1 MANALFLRAAALM
14 EERRYEEAAPLLLEL
29 HAAYPQEARIN
40 YLLAVIFYH
49 YKDLNRAQQ
58 HLIAASK
65 VESKQ
70 YEIFSLLSEIYSKL
84 GRKENALEAARK
96 AVGLN
101 NTSDH
106 AQAVLGDAYYN
117 MQKPVLAR
125 QSFER
130 ALELNPDF
138 TTALVGLARLETS
151 LGEGER
157 ALELL
162 KKAYGIAPDN
172 AYVLVNLAEQ
182 SDPELQADV
191 LDRIL
196 KQVDNPEAKNSLEAN
211 ALLHFA
217 AGKLFEKKGDIE
229 TAFTHYEKYKTVMYA
244 PYSMGKRKWQLET
257 TKGMFSKEFFEHRK
271 DFGLSSDRPVFVVG
285 MPRSGTTLVEQI
297 IGRHPKAT
305 GVGELNFFASL
316 LTDMSGADIVTPRLF
331 AQAIEMDA
339 KHAKRIGRKYLAEL
353 DQYDKKASR
362 VVDKMPHNF
371 EMLWLIAL
379 LFPNAK
385 VIHTYREPADTCT
398 SIYSTPL
405 AAQHNYCRD
414 LETLGQYYGIYAEMM
429 EHWDKVLPIKI
440 HHQSYEA
447 LIADQETES
456 RALLEYVG
464 LPWDPVCLDFQ
475 SGERQVITFSSQQVR
490 QPIYTSSM
498 GRWRKYGSHIQPLL
512 EALGKHAP
520 QQ

>member
-1 MANALFLRAAALM
+1 M

-40 YLLAVIFYH
+40 YLLAVVYNH
-49 YKDLNRAQQ
+49 YKDLTKAQQ

-65 VESKQ
+65 VATKRFEV
-70 YEIFSLLSEIYSKL
+70 FSLLAEVYGRIGHSK
-84 GRKENALEAARK
+84 EALDAARK
-96 AVGLN
+96 AVTLN
-101 NTSDH
+101 STSEYT
-106 AQAVLGDAYYN
+106 QSILGDAYYN
-117 MQKPVLAR
+117 MQKPVMAR
-125 QSFER
+125 QAFER
-130 ALELNPDF
+130 ALELDPESI
-138 TTALVGLARLETS
+138 TALVGMYRLETS
-151 LGEGER
+151 LGEGEK
-157 ALELL
+157 ALEYL
-162 KKAYGIAPDN
+162 KKAYEIDPEN
-172 AYVLVNLAEQ
+172 PYVLVNLAEVPDSEMQ
-182 SDPELQADV
+182 TDA

-196 KQVDNPEAKNSLEAN
+196 KQVDNPEYKNSLEAN
-211 ALLHFA
+211 ARLHFG
-217 AGKLFEKKGDIE
+217 AGKLLEKKGDIE
-229 TAFTHYEKYKTVMYA
+229 PAFTHYAKFKSAMYA
-244 PYSMGKRKWQLET
+244 PYKLDKRKWQLEA
-257 TKGMFSKEFFEHRK
+257 TKGLFSKEFFEYRK
-271 DFGLSSDRPVFVVG
+271 DFGLSSERPVFVVG

-297 IGRHPKAT
+297 IGRHPKAA
-305 GVGELNFFASL
+305 GVGELNFFSL
-316 LTDMSGADIVTPRLF
+316 LMTEMSGADIVTPKAF
-331 AQAIEMDA
+331 EQAIAMDA

-353 DQYDKKASR
+353 DKYDKKASR

-371 EMLWLIAL
+371 EMLWMIAL

-398 SIYSTPL
+398 SIYTTPL
-405 AAQHNYCRD
+405 TPQHNYCRD
-414 LETLGQYYGIYAEMM
+414 LETLGHYYGMYVEMM
-429 EHWDKVLPIKI
+429 EHWDEVLPIEI

-447 LIADQETES
+447 LIADQEAES